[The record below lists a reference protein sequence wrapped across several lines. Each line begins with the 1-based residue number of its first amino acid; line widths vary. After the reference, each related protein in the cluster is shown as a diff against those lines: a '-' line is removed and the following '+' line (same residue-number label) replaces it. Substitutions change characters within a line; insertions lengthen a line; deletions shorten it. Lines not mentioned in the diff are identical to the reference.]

1 MNIPSPNT
9 ASLNPR
15 PASIETVAELR
26 ARRETWRRRD
36 ETVALVPTM
45 GNLHAGHMSLVEL
58 AKAGADRVVV
68 SVFVNPTQF
77 GPSEDFA
84 SYPRTL
90 EADGAMLA
98 AAGVDAVFAPS
109 VDEVYPFGEDRSI
122 GIELPELA
130 DMLCGARRPGHFAGV
145 AGVVLRLLNMV
156 QPERAVFG
164 EKDYQQLLVL
174 KRLVADCHL
183 PVVLEAAPIVR
194 EPDGLAMS
202 SRNQY
207 LDKEERA
214 LAPELYATISACAEA
229 LRNGD
234 GRIHALEEAA
244 LRRLDAAGFR
254 PDYVEIRSADDL
266 SRPLAG
272 EFGSRQLRVLAAAW
286 LGKARLIDNLAV

>member
-1 MNIPSPNT
+1 MTILSPNT
-9 ASLNPR
+9 ASPSRKLDTF
-15 PASIETVAELR
+15 ETVAELR
-26 ARRETWRRRD
+26 AQRETWRRLD

-58 AKAGADRVVV
+58 AKAAADRVIV

-77 GPSEDFA
+77 GPSEDFD

-90 EADGAMLA
+90 DQDSELLVE
-98 AAGVDAVFAPS
+98 AGVDAVFAPD
-109 VDEVYPFGEDRSI
+109 VEEVYPFGEDRSI
-122 GIELPELA
+122 RIELPELA
-130 DMLCGARRPGHFAGV
+130 DMLCGAQRPGHFSGV
-145 AGVVLRLLNMV
+145 AGVVLRLINMV

-183 PVVLEAAPIVR
+183 PVVVEGAPIVR

-207 LDKEERA
+207 LTTEQRA

-229 LRNGD
+229 LRQGD
-234 GRIHALEEAA
+234 ERIQALEAAA
-244 LRRLDAAGFR
+244 LQRLDAAGFR
-254 PDYVEIRSADDL
+254 PDYVEIRSAEDL
-266 SRPLAG
+266 SRPLAD
-272 EFGSRQLRVLAAAW
+272 EFGSRPLRILAAAW
-286 LGKARLIDNLAV
+286 LGKARLIDNIAV

>member
-1 MNIPSPNT
+1 MTILSPNT
-9 ASLNPR
+9 VSHNRELVTFD
-15 PASIETVAELR
+15 TVAELR
-26 ARRETWRRRD
+26 AQRETWRRSD

-58 AKAGADRVVV
+58 AKAGADRVIV

-77 GPSEDFA
+77 GPSEDFD

-90 EADGAMLA
+90 AADSEMLA
-98 AAGVDAVFAPS
+98 HAGVDAIFAPG

-122 GIELPELA
+122 RIELPELA
-130 DMLCGARRPGHFAGV
+130 DMLCGAQRPGHFSGV

-183 PVVLEAAPIVR
+183 PVVVEAAPIVR
-194 EPDGLAMS
+194 ETDGLAMS

-207 LDKEERA
+207 LSPEERA
-214 LAPELYATISACAEA
+214 LAPQLYAAISACAEA
-229 LRNGD
+229 IRNGD
-234 GRIHALEEAA
+234 GRIQALEEEASQ
-244 LRRLDAAGFR
+244 RLDAAGFR

-266 SRPLAG
+266 SRPLAD
-272 EFGSRQLRVLAAAW
+272 EFGSRQLRILAAAW
-286 LGKARLIDNLAV
+286 LGRARLIDNIAV